1 MSNWTTEQALQYMHS
16 NKATAEDTKV
26 PSTEESKAEESTS
39 NSPEQAATDGEQNV
53 QTTKESDESKVEST
67 TVEDTQS
74 NDQSRNTHKEQHTH
88 KEQRDYAF
96 IREKNKRKAQAERY
110 QAEIATKDA
119 RIKELED
126 KLSRFHGLT
135 SDNFKKDDG
144 STNYDAYTNWKLQER
159 DMQNEV
165 QMLKS
170 QIEAQ
175 SRDRDIELDRIAT
188 ERCFQDKE
196 LEEYDNLIATKGAAF
211 ADAMHE
217 FDNTDT
223 MFKYLDTVQDY
234 PVVLK
239 ELMTNPS
246 KWLPRICRSKDP
258 ESIRYNTA
266 RAVDQIL
273 DEYTQLKTEPAKTV
287 SKPQIPVTGKQIT
300 NAGATQPDTS
310 KSLLSSINSI
320 NDYLRKHKR

>member
-1 MSNWTTEQALQYMHS
+1 MSMTTEQALQYMHS

-53 QTTKESDESKVEST
+53 QTTKESDESKVESA
-67 TVEDTQS
+67 TVEDNQS
-74 NDQSRNTHKEQHTH
+74 NDQDRNTQKEQHTH

-96 IREKNKRKAQAERY
+96 IHEKKKRKAQAERY

-126 KLSRFHGLT
+126 KLARFHGLT

-165 QMLKS
+165 QVLKS
-170 QIEAQ
+170 QIESQ
-175 SRDRDIELDRIAT
+175 RRDRDIELDRIAT

-196 LEEYDNLIATKGAAF
+196 LEEYDNLIATKGTAF

-239 ELMTNPS
+239 ELMTNPN

-273 DEYTQLKTEPAKTV
+273 DEYTQLKTESTKTV

>member
-1 MSNWTTEQALQYMHS
+1 
-16 NKATAEDTKV
+16 
-26 PSTEESKAEESTS
+26 
-39 NSPEQAATDGEQNV
+39 
-53 QTTKESDESKVEST
+53 
-67 TVEDTQS
+67 
-74 NDQSRNTHKEQHTH
+74 
-88 KEQRDYAF
+88 
-96 IREKNKRKAQAERY
+96 
-110 QAEIATKDA
+110 
-119 RIKELED
+119 
-126 KLSRFHGLT
+126 
-135 SDNFKKDDG
+135 
-144 STNYDAYTNWKLQER
+144 
-159 DMQNEV
+159 MQNEV

-246 KWLPRICRSKDP
+246 KWLPRICRSRDP

-287 SKPQIPVTGKQIT
+287 SKTQIPVTGKQIT

>member
-1 MSNWTTEQALQYMHS
+1 MSMTTEQALQYMHS
-16 NKATAEDTKV
+16 NTTAEDSKV
-26 PSTEESKAEESTS
+26 SSTEEPKAEESTS

-53 QTTKESDESKVEST
+53 QTTEESDESKVEST
-67 TVEDTQS
+67 TVEDNKS
-74 NDQSRNTHKEQHTH
+74 NDQDHHSH

-96 IREKNKRKAQAERY
+96 IREKNKRKAQAAKY

-126 KLSRFHGLT
+126 KLTRYRGLT

-165 QMLKS
+165 QALKS
-170 QIEAQ
+170 QIESQ

-188 ERCFQDKE
+188 ERCFSGKD

-217 FDNTDT
+217 FDDTNT

-239 ELMTNPS
+239 EFMTNPN

-273 DEYTQLKTEPAKTV
+273 DEYANHSTLNTESAKTV

-310 KSLLSSINSI
+310 KSLLTSINSI
-320 NDYLRKHKR
+320 NDYLSKHKRR